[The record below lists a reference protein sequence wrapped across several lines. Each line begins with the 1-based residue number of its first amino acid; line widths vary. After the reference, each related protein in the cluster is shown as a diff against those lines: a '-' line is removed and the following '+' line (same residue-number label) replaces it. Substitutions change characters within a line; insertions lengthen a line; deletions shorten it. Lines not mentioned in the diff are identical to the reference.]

1 MSLSK
6 EEVIRMA
13 RECSDVIKDSRG
25 REAFEF
31 DEYGLERLVNAAY
44 AAGAT
49 AEREACEVAVSKV
62 KMPYEKCA
70 SSAHAADCTIVEAIR
85 AIRARGN
92 GGEP

>member
-1 MSLSK
+1 MSLSR
-6 EEVIRMA
+6 EEIIRMA
-13 RECSDVIKDSRG
+13 REAGLIRAEDSYLTDG
-25 REAFEF
+25 M
-31 DEYGLERLVNAAY
+31 ERFANAAY
-44 AAGAT
+44 AAGAA

-92 GGEP
+92 GGGK